1 MTMSQQLGKESA
13 FVASYSVIC
22 LEIID
27 LFFEDDGPEIFAEEF
42 YHVQIVGKSRSVS
55 RKATP

>member
-1 MTMSQQLGKESA
+1 MAMSQQLGKESG
-13 FVASYSVIC
+13 FVASHPVIC
-22 LEIID
+22 PEIVD
-27 LFFEDDGPEIFAEEF
+27 LFLEDDGPEIFAEEF